1 MGETDER
8 PAVWVGHVA
17 MATHRLTESY
27 GFMQRLGLRPLHKG
41 DEVGIL
47 ELRGGTHLVLTP
59 SEKPLSGSA
68 PFDLMVED
76 VDATHAR
83 LSESGLSPSG
93 IQRGKIHDSFTVRDP
108 SGLDVTFNSSHVSDL
123 PV

>member
-8 PAVWVGHVA
+8 PPVWVGHVA
-17 MATHRLTESY
+17 MGTDRLAESY
-27 GFMQRLGLRPLHKG
+27 EFMQRLGLRALEQG

-47 ELRGGTHLVLTP
+47 ELRGGTHLVLLP
-59 SEKPLSGSA
+59 SEGPQSGPA

-83 LSESGLSPSG
+83 LSESGLSPSE
-93 IQRGKIHDSFTVRDP
+93 IARGGFHDSFTVRDP
-108 SGLDVTFNSSHVSDL
+108 SGLDVTVNSSHVSDL